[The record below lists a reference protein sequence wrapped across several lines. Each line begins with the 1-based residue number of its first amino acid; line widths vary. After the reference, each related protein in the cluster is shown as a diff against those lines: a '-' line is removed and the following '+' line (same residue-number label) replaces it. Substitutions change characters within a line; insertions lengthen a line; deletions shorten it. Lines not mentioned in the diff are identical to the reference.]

1 MRFLSYSL
9 AVCATFVVTTY
20 GDDCNGSP
28 NARTTPPPGAVVV
41 DSTGKYAGSV
51 TTINL
56 GVAQLQAS
64 SSPQSLFIFPGT
76 FNEQIF
82 IGKDVKSL
90 IIQGYTCD
98 TTDYTQNQVTI
109 THSKSQ
115 NDLPSSVTS
124 NRNFLTSTLGIESAS
139 AKVYNLNVANTA
151 GQIEINGQAVAISSS
166 GKSQGFYACSIKGY
180 QDTLFAH
187 KGRQLYV
194 KSHIRGAVDFV
205 FGQNA
210 VAWFESC
217 TIESIGKGWLTANGN
232 TKPENENGYVFN
244 NCQVTGTGPTFL
256 GRPWN
261 PYARVVFQKCQLG
274 SHIDPKG
281 WSPWGDSAS
290 LDTVTFAE
298 YGNTGPGSKT
308 DQRVPFS
315 TQLDKAKDIK
325 EVLGDGYMD
334 EWFVD
339 SLFQK

>member
-1 MRFLSYSL
+1 MRLFAYSL
-9 AVCATFVVTTY
+9 AVCVTLLLSTY
-20 GDDCNGSP
+20 GKDCKDSP
-28 NARTTPPPGAVVV
+28 NARTEPPPGAVVV
-41 DSTGKYAGSV
+41 DRTGKYEGSV
-51 TTINL
+51 KTIKL
-56 GVAQLQAS
+56 GVDQLKAS
-64 SSPQSLFIFPGT
+64 SSPQSLFIFPGDY
-76 FNEQIF
+76 NEQIF
-82 IGKDVKSL
+82 IRDHVKSL
-90 IIQGYTCD
+90 SIQGYTCD
-98 TTDYTQNQVTI
+98 TTDYKHNQVTI
-109 THSKSQ
+109 THSKAQ
-115 NDLPSSVTS
+115 KDLASDVED

-151 GQIEINGQAVAISSS
+151 GQMKKDGQAVAISSY
-166 GKSQGFYACSIKGY
+166 GKSQGFYACSIRGY

-194 KSHIRGAVDFV
+194 KSHISGAVDFV

-217 TIESIGKGWLTANGN
+217 TIESIGKGWITANGN
-232 TKPENENGYVFN
+232 TKPENENGYIFN
-244 NCQVTGTGPTFL
+244 NCQVRGTGPTFF

-261 PYARVVFQKCQLG
+261 PYARVVFQKCHLG

-281 WSPWGDSAS
+281 WSPWRVS
-290 LDTVTFAE
+290 LDKVTFAE

-339 SLFQK
+339 PLFQK